1 MERERN
7 RRKGSNKDNRTVKPI
22 DGLFSLD
29 STLLSSFPNGQAGI
43 HGGMRGMRG
52 VRNERCETHKVKREG
67 GGKDRTEQKKKKEKG
82 GPKRTTHHSRAAR
95 STESSSA

>member
-22 DGLFSLD
+22 DESFSLD

-52 VRNERCETHKVKREG
+52 ARNERCETHKVKREG

-95 STESSSA
+95 NIGSSSA

>member
-22 DGLFSLD
+22 DELFSLD

-52 VRNERCETHKVKREG
+52 VRNERCETHKVRRGRKNSRKGQKR
-67 GGKDRTEQKKKKEKG
+67 KEKG

-95 STESSSA
+95 NIGSSSA

>member
-22 DGLFSLD
+22 DELFSLD

-43 HGGMRGMRG
+43 HGGMRG
-52 VRNERCETHKVKREG
+52 VRNGRCETHKVRRGRKNSR
-67 GGKDRTEQKKKKEKG
+67 KG
-82 GPKRTTHHSRAAR
+82 
-95 STESSSA
+95 

>member
-22 DGLFSLD
+22 DDLFSLD

-67 GGKDRTEQKKKKEKG
+67 GGKDRTEQKKKRK
-82 GPKRTTHHSRAAR
+82 
-95 STESSSA
+95 